1 MGRGGAFCEMPSK
14 HAARPGPGTCW
25 PAWSFRVGGCGSP
38 PSGCC
43 WGGRVFGEEEEGGVG
58 GGWCPGPP
66 RARPHPAHSGRAWL
80 WDFQLRGPG
89 LLVDYTT
96 EEIPHTPA
104 CGTAHSEASSTSP
117 GLPTSVQLP
126 ASTPPPPTPLHTW
139 GPQMVQRQNPPAKG
153 LCVLFPGLF
162 LPTMTEGKG
171 ATEGVG

>member
-1 MGRGGAFCEMPSK
+1 MRFVKCPPNTQPALAQAPAGLLGALGWGVWESPFWLLLGREGVWG
-14 HAARPGPGTCW
+14 RRGRRG
-25 PAWSFRVGGCGSP
+25 R
-38 PSGCC
+38 
-43 WGGRVFGEEEEGGVG
+43 WGG
-58 GGWCPGPP
+58 CPGPP